1 MPVLVATI
9 IPAPGQMD
17 AVEAVLRDVIPAVHE
32 EEGCELYALQR
43 GTDRLVVLEKWRDAD
58 ALGAH
63 GSGDNIRALGGRLAG
78 LTQGQPDVQV
88 LEAVPVGDAEK
99 GAV

>member
-1 MPVLVATI
+1 
-9 IPAPGQMD
+9 MD
-17 AVEAVLRDVIPAVHE
+17 ALEAVLRDVIPAVHE
-32 EEGCELYALQR
+32 EDGCELYALQR

-63 GSGDNIRALGGRLAG
+63 GSGENIQALGARLTG
-78 LTQGQPDVQV
+78 LVQGQPDVQV
-88 LEAVPVGDAEK
+88 LEAIPIGDTDK